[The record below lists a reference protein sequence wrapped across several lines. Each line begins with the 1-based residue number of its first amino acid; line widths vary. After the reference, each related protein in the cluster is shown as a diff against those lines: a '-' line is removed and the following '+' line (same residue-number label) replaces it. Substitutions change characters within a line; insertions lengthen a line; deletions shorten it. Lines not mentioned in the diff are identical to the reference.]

1 MLQRV
6 GFIESIVRSQNA
18 LYAGLANTLLA
29 SVYAVLISTFFG
41 IIFGIILTYGNKY
54 IKWPFRLYVDVIR
67 GIPALVIVFAVYYGI
82 DFLLR
87 SWGVILP
94 PFVAGFIA
102 LSVNASAHLAEIIRG
117 ALQAI
122 HKGQIEASKAIGMRF
137 WQILYY
143 VLMPQAFVRMLP
155 PWLNTL
161 TEIVKGSTLLA
172 LIGVKEILL
181 TTQQLIATNN
191 NALQYY
197 AFAGLLYFIFNFIIE
212 RTGKLAE
219 RKIGKGMNL

>member
-1 MLQRV
+1 MMARV
-6 GFIESIVRSQNA
+6 GFIESIIRSQNA
-18 LYAGLANTLLA
+18 IIAGLSNTLLA
-29 SVYAVLISTFFG
+29 SVYAVVISTFFG
-41 IIFGIILTYGNKY
+41 TILGIILTYGNKY
-54 IKWPFRLYVDVIR
+54 VKIPFRIYVDAIR

-82 DFLLR
+82 DFLLK
-87 SWGVILP
+87 SWGIILP

-122 HKGQIEASKAIGMRF
+122 PKGQIEAGKAIGMTF
-137 WQILYY
+137 WKILRHI
-143 VLMPQAFVRMLP
+143 LIPQALVRMLP

-197 AFAGLLYFIFNFIIE
+197 AFAGLLYFIFNFVIE

-219 RKIGKGMNL
+219 KKVSKGLKL